1 MSGFTSNIINLITDN
16 LRDRYHNG
24 FPVIKELVQNADD
37 AKASRFVFG
46 VHPGFPTCK
55 HPLLQGAGL
64 WCFNNGEFKPEDKRH
79 IRSFAEN
86 AKAGEDST
94 IGKFGLGMKSVFH
107 LCEAFFYIAYDGKDT
122 HPEFLNP
129 WDDGDKEFKH
139 PHMDWDT
146 AWNEHHKADTSYI
159 KQAFADYLD
168 TEKHWFLLWIPLR
181 CKAHLQADDGEE
193 YGSLINSF
201 PGDNPEVELN
211 FLKDN
216 HLAEKLGGLLPLL
229 KNLQEIRFVATGLDR
244 DNWKSHE
251 FQVSLRTEHRMNL
264 INTDVITSTGEIVTA
279 TAQGE
284 QVWPVWGRRIR
295 NTQTDSLF
303 YQLKQDS
310 RWPKTRYRDGKGRQQ
325 TASDKSSAESA
336 VLISHQSDTSG
347 GLTLQWAVFLP
358 LEEESHIVFIP
369 IEDGLRHYRIVLHG
383 QFFIDAGRRGIH
395 DFKNLQHKLEADND
409 ITDEQALRSV
419 WNRALAQQISLPL
432 VLPALEEYVR
442 THQLKDNEVGKLTTA
457 LKKAIDRFGYV
468 NFITTEYSWFRE
480 LLLPSGGQWCL
491 YKNSDSAKIL
501 PLPAPPQDSTKR
513 PWEVLPCLAELQNT
527 LFVDKDSAALSKN
540 HYQWSEESILAILRN
555 PAAHLFAEAAQLDYF
570 DDFLKII
577 SPQLGSSNVK
587 QALLKF
593 IREAISHHGQQRLR
607 NNKTKISRV
616 LEHLPTEKRWRF
628 GAVEEKSQSNISD
641 DILKALW
648 QCESEILPIPA
659 FLDSN
664 DKSAQGKPTKQVAEQ
679 WLRSLQR
686 FDSNSTL
693 NLIKTIL
700 QSLEPKNDRL
710 LLIKSNQDLKIVSAY
725 DAKRGSDRAVSY
737 RELSNANEKSLLFSF
752 AGMSKHDGIQLL
764 EKCLSNQVILAIRS
778 DDHKLLFESEQLPKE
793 DENEAI
799 LTALI
804 KSKTALIDDIKI
816 RKELL
821 KKCHYINESN
831 TDAKQGLRY
840 LLHANFDQKIN
851 ASATLWIKAHDQSSA
866 WEKLQRKL
874 IGNNHWQVI
883 DSELVNVLPRNTWE
897 IIGIKEIK
905 PDEMLKELKE
915 QKDITLLKAEDFSS
929 DERNE
934 ILNKIDDK
942 NLWCRLPWHKT
953 IGGHWAS
960 IEANTYLKTSVELPD
975 SLKDDISII
984 EPVSEIAEKQKWI
997 TKLDDKVAISIA
1009 LDSDKSSE
1017 YNKEILTWLGKDKL
1031 NPELQEKLKS
1041 TKWLLLKNNQVLSPN
1056 DIIVIVGLEDAIQK
1070 LAASAS
1076 YAYASDKDLNDSII
1090 HHFAF
1095 DKKVK
1100 PLLAT
1105 EPKDI
1110 LEKLALLMN
1119 EVSAYAIGSLCESDD
1134 IGKLAK
1140 TLADCE
1146 FAPSWGIIK
1155 AIVDKFT
1162 LDDCKHHL
1170 LDKLEGSPE
1179 KEALINIFDWLQKKN
1194 TQQAQAA
1201 YAFYLRQMVVAGY
1214 AEELLPQIKLLAKD
1228 GKSWKLASELCIDA
1242 PGVDDAFV
1250 LCDEQRSILIEYL
1263 QSGTFESTKSNSSTR
1278 QIIIKDY
1285 LKILEGRIKLP
1296 LLGLLAALLKV
1307 DSNLVNH
1314 YLSPNSVDTVYKIL
1328 SWQAPDMQAFNAS
1341 ARQAI
1346 KEKWDS
1352 TEFAFT
1358 CGFNFDFLE
1367 NRSQENETC
1376 TADLLGN
1383 NKAFPLR
1390 KTINKL
1396 VIKRTSFTFDQ
1407 LNSQVSTTLYLW
1419 GTDKLDNNDESLVLA
1434 IKNTCEWLWTELY
1447 CQYSQ
1452 SLHQLWDKLSET
1464 HQLDI
1469 AVTRSVILKH
1479 AAFYLNT
1486 LGANKE
1492 DELRKALSDVEN
1504 AETRLAEAE
1513 NNEDKDKQVEWQK
1526 KAKEHQEGLI
1536 KTLQNNDA
1544 AQHILEKVQSKLREF
1559 QYEPDSI
1566 LFELFQN
1573 ADDAVLQL
1581 ARCES
1586 FPDKKIE
1593 IVEQCQHFRIIVRDN
1608 TIYAMHWGRPINDRC
1623 STEAQERWPGYGKD
1637 LEKMLILSASDKPDD
1652 KAVTG
1657 RFGLGFKSVF
1667 LACDAPKIISGDLRV
1682 NIVAGFLPEV
1692 WKEAEN
1698 AQSLLRS
1705 YTENPRYSGTLVALP
1720 LRQGIQ
1726 PDALLN
1732 RFKQQQALLCMT
1744 SKMLRHISIGESSFT
1759 WSPKLLGLNKK
1770 LEFGKL
1776 DNKNY
1781 LVYRDEI
1788 EERFAAV
1795 VMRVSARGFE
1805 LLKDETPSFWVVA
1818 PTRETA
1824 SIGFII
1830 SAPFQIDAGRGKL
1843 AGEGDHDKQNQKLV
1857 EQLGEKM
1864 GYALAQLYQVDW
1876 EELLPQLGLAEDVSK
1891 AEWWTSLWKQFKK
1904 FDWDKNAAP
1913 FHLANI
1919 FVKNLL
1925 LKWSSETGMIP
1936 NGQVATQAEI
1946 VSCQSVRYNMPE
1958 NWLKP
1963 DALKELQC
1971 WTEFTQNYSTN
1982 SLVSQWMTN
1991 LLRKIGFGSEITDL
2005 GLNHLLELINEKRCT
2020 PQIAAILGKFI
2031 ATAYDTANT
2040 QLSETDKKQLHD
2052 AELKFLAKD
2061 ETYQPT
2067 DKLLI
2072 ASSKNKNNKE
2082 VIKKDEEQLRADFA
2096 PDKNVLFDQHSE
2108 KADSFFKLC
2117 RKQMGCADEL
2127 EKWFISASA
2136 EKQEAALRYLIE
2148 GSNGDKIADVVSNKK
2163 QGKWFDNV
2171 SVDQITKN
2179 WKPEDQNKLKK
2190 TLQSNI
2196 EVETG
2201 RSASNPPAQQ
2211 NSIPEKLTSLKEIYT
2226 WWKTYGAQEHQSKYL
2241 NFLYPNGTPPNL
2253 RFDNNGNYDRESW
2266 MLLLGIGI
2274 YQRLGR
2280 TRDFQT
2286 KGFLEYF
2293 QSKGWWQILC
2303 TSPDEDRDA
2312 WIRLLYEYSQDQQ
2325 FDAKYSHWMTM
2336 FPDLFKVSLYLDQY
2350 VPILEGLQ
2358 HRTENEILLAR
2369 TPNLDRS
2376 LQGAGFGYIPPIDK
2390 TLGKGFN
2397 LIVRELLRLGV
2408 IDNTAAHPYA
2418 YMPVPRV
2425 KKILERCEGIDIEKL
2440 ESSKHIHKVSSKHI
2454 HKVLCESLGETGAI
2468 FDGDYDIPFLV
2479 LAHDKKLLKE
2489 VTQIDLPE
2497 EPEEEI

>member
-1 MSGFTSNIINLITDN
+1 MANFTSNIINLITGN

-46 VHPGFPTCK
+46 VHSGFTTCK
-55 HPLLQGAGL
+55 HPLLQRSGV
-64 WCFNNGEFKPEDKRH
+64 WCFNNGEFKTSDKRH

-86 AKAGEDST
+86 AKAGEDSS

-107 LCEAFFYIAYDGKDT
+107 LCEAFFYVACDGEGT
-122 HPEFLNP
+122 HSEFLNP
-129 WDDGDKEFKH
+129 WDDGDKEFEH
-139 PHMDWDT
+139 PHMDWDR
-146 AWNEHHKADTSYI
+146 AWNEHHNADISYI
-159 KQAFADYLD
+159 QQAFADYLD

-211 FLKDN
+211 FFKDN
-216 HLAEKLGGLLPLL
+216 HLEEKLGGLLPLL
-229 KNLQEIRFVATGLDR
+229 KNLQEIRFVATGLDQ

-251 FQVSLRTEHRMNL
+251 FLVSLRTEPRMNL
-264 INTDVITSTGEIVTA
+264 INTDVITSTGEIITA

-284 QVWPVWGRRIR
+284 QVLPVWGRRIR

-303 YQLKQDS
+303 YQLKQDP
-310 RWPKTRYRDGKGRQQ
+310 RWPKTRYRDDKGRQQ

-336 VLISHQSDTSG
+336 ILISHQEGTSG
-347 GLTLQWAVFLP
+347 RLTLQWAVFLP
-358 LEEESHIVFIP
+358 LEEESHIVSIP
-369 IEDGLRHYRIVLHG
+369 IEGGSRHYRIVLHG

-395 DFKNLQHKLEADND
+395 DFKSLQHKLAAEND

-432 VLPALEEYVR
+432 VLPALEKYVR

-457 LKKAIDRFGYV
+457 LKKAIDHFGYV

-480 LLLPSGGQWCL
+480 LLPSGGRWRL
-491 YKNSDSAKIL
+491 HKNSDAVQIL
-501 PLPAPPQDSTKR
+501 PLPAPPQDSPNL
-513 PWEVLPCLAELQNT
+513 PWEVLAQLEILGT
-527 LFVDKDSAALSKN
+527 VVFKDKDSEAIIADSS
-540 HYQWSEESILAILRN
+540 QWTTEGLKQVLQE
-555 PAAHLFAEAAQLDYF
+555 PTCQLFAKAAQLNYF
-570 DDFLKII
+570 NKFLDTIA
-577 SPQLGSSNVK
+577 SNSIRNDENVQ

-593 IREAISHHGQQRLR
+593 VRAGIRHHDK
-607 NNKTKISRV
+607 NKIEENKTKIISI
-616 LEHLPTEKRWRF
+616 LKHIANEKLWGF
-628 GAVEEKSQSNISD
+628 EANLDD

-648 QCESEILPIPA
+648 QCETNIFPIPSFLNPEKVAKNKPGNAIAKEWLENLKTFESDNALTLKKEIL
-659 FLDSN
+659 
-664 DKSAQGKPTKQVAEQ
+664 KSLESKGRLE
-679 WLRSLQR
+679 
-686 FDSNSTL
+686 
-693 NLIKTIL
+693 LIKAN
-700 QSLEPKNDRL
+700 SDW
-710 LLIKSNQDLKIVSAY
+710 KITSAY
-725 DAKRGSDRAVSY
+725 NAKESKTIAVSY
-737 RELSNANEKSLLFSF
+737 KALSASKSKSSLFGSTSGKNHHEKVNLL
-752 AGMSKHDGIQLL
+752 A
-764 EKCLSNQVILAIRS
+764 KCLNDGGVLVINA
-778 DDHKLLFESEQLPKE
+778 SEQDLFTDSSKE
-793 DENEAI
+793 KIPQEDSSEAI

-804 KSKTALIDDIKI
+804 KSDADFNNDIELRKALLEKCNAIG
-816 RKELL
+816 KE
-821 KKCHYINESN
+821 NS
-831 TDAKQGLRY
+831 DVKQGLRY
-840 LLHANFDQKIN
+840 LLHADFHQKN
-851 ASATLWIKAHDQSSA
+851 STETLWVNDRKQKPV
-866 WEKLQRKL
+866 WEKLWTEMQKRKQSE
-874 IGNNHWQVI
+874 WSVI
-883 DSELVNVLPRNTWE
+883 NRDLANIVYNQWKDLNIQEVEKKSILDELESNYENISKAAFT
-897 IIGIKEIK
+897 KE
-905 PDEMLKELKE
+905 E
-915 QKDITLLKAEDFSS
+915 QY
-929 DERNE
+929 E
-934 ILNKIDDK
+934 ILCEIESET
-942 NLWCRLPWHKT
+942 LWKKLPWHET
-953 IGGHWAS
+953 IDGHWVS
-960 IEANTYLKTSVELPD
+960 IEANTYLKTSIELTD
-975 SLKDDISII
+975 VLKKSLKII
-984 EPVSEIAEKQKWI
+984 EPLNEIEKQQQKWI
-997 TKLDDKVAISIA
+997 TKLDEAAAISIA
-1009 LDSDKSSE
+1009 LNSAEPSAYHEKILAWLEKAEVTSDLEKHLQSKS
-1017 YNKEILTWLGKDKL
+1017 
-1031 NPELQEKLKS
+1031 
-1041 TKWLLLKNNQVLSPN
+1041 WLLLKNNQPASPN
-1056 DIIVIVGLEDAIQK
+1056 DIIAITGLEDAIQK
-1070 LAASAS
+1070 LATSAG
-1076 YAYASDKDLNDSII
+1076 YAYASDKDLHERVIK
-1090 HHFAF
+1090 HPAF

-1100 PLLAT
+1100 PLFAT
-1105 EPKDI
+1105 KSDSV
-1110 LEKLALLMN
+1110 LGSLALLMN
-1119 EVSAYAIGSLCESDD
+1119 KVSAYAIGSLCESDD
-1134 IGKLAK
+1134 IGNLAK

-1146 FAPSWGIIK
+1146 SAPSWGIIK

-1170 LDKLEGSPE
+1170 LDASEGFPE
-1179 KEALINIFDWLQKKN
+1179 KEALINILNWLQKKN

-1201 YAFYLRQMVVAGY
+1201 YAFYLRQMVVAGHV
-1214 AEELLPQIKLLAKD
+1214 EELLPQIKLLAKD
-1228 GKSWKLASELCIDA
+1228 GESWKFAKELCIDA
-1242 PGVDDAFV
+1242 PGIVPNNI
-1250 LCDEQRSILIEYL
+1250 LCDKHKRILRDFIKNADLIETNEKTSNIKIDDIVDFL
-1263 QSGTFESTKSNSSTR
+1263 STIEMS
-1278 QIIIKDY
+1278 IKKTHFG
-1285 LKILEGRIKLP
+1285 LLLT
-1296 LLGLLAALLKV
+1296 LLGEYKR
-1307 DSNLVNH
+1307 
-1314 YLSPNSVDTVYKIL
+1314 SVSFLQPYSTDTITSDLGWHQPTMNDYWITEYTKN
-1328 SWQAPDMQAFNAS
+1328 WTAEHAFE
-1341 ARQAI
+1341 Q
-1346 KEKWDS
+1346 
-1352 TEFAFT
+1352 
-1358 CGFNFDFLE
+1358 GFNFNFIGIESSDEKIIVNNLFGDRIFVLLNKKPNNLIVKKGSRDRKQPYSNNGRE
-1367 NRSQENETC
+1367 ILTIDVFILDKETL
-1376 TADLLGN
+1376 TSLSIDEKNALV
-1383 NKAFPLR
+1383 NKTCFYLW
-1390 KTINKL
+1390 KNIFGQDDTKL
-1396 VIKRTSFTFDQ
+1396 DQ
-1407 LNSQVSTTLYLW
+1407 LW
-1419 GTDKLDNNDESLVLA
+1419 G
-1434 IKNTCEWLWTELY
+1434 
-1447 CQYSQ
+1447 
-1452 SLHQLWDKLSET
+1452 KLSET

-1486 LGANKE
+1486 TLGANKE
-1492 DELRKALSDVEN
+1492 DKLRKALSDISD
-1504 AETRLAEAE
+1504 AETHWAEAKS
-1513 NNEDKDKQVEWQK
+1513 NEDKDKQAEWQG
-1526 KAKEHQEGLI
+1526 KAEEYQEVLI
-1536 KTLQNNDA
+1536 KTLQNDDA
-1544 AQHILEKVQSKLREF
+1544 AQHVLEKVQSKLREF

-1566 LFELFQN
+1566 LFEVFQN

-1586 FPDKKIE
+1586 FPDKNID
-1593 IVEQCQHFRIIVRDN
+1593 IAEQCQNFRIIVRDN
-1608 TIYAMHWGRPINDRC
+1608 TVYAMHWGRPINDRC

-1698 AQSLLRS
+1698 AQSLLRNH
-1705 YTENPRYSGTLVALP
+1705 TENLRYSGTLVALP

-1726 PDALLN
+1726 PDELLN

-1744 SKMLRHISIGESSFT
+1744 SKMLRHISIGEGGFT
-1759 WSPKLLGLNKK
+1759 WSPKLLGFNKK

-1781 LVYRDEI
+1781 LVYRDEV
-1788 EERFAAV
+1788 EEGFAAV

-1805 LLKDETPSFWVVA
+1805 LLKDEIPSFWVVA
-1818 PTRETA
+1818 PTREPA
-1824 SIGFII
+1824 SVGFVI

-1843 AGEGDHDKQNQKLV
+1843 AGEGDHDKQNQKLI

-1891 AEWWTSLWKQFKK
+1891 AEWWTSLWKQFEK
-1904 FDWDKNAAP
+1904 FNWEQNAAP

-1963 DALKELQC
+1963 DALRELQC
-1971 WTEFTQNYSTN
+1971 WAEFTQNYSTN
-1982 SLVSQWMTN
+1982 SIVSQWMTT

-2005 GLNHLLELINEKRCT
+2005 DLNHLLKLINEKRCS

-2061 ETYQPT
+2061 GTYQPT

-2082 VIKKDEEQLRADFA
+2082 STKKDEEQLRADFA
-2096 PDKNVLFDQHSE
+2096 PDKNVLSDQHNE

-2127 EKWFISASA
+2127 EQWFINAST

-2179 WKPEDQNKLKK
+2179 WKPEDKSKLQKK
-2190 TLQSNI
+2190 LQSDS
-2196 EVETG
+2196 EVKTG
-2201 RSASNPPAQQ
+2201 RAGSSSTQQ
-2211 NSIPEKLTSLKEIYT
+2211 NSVPEKLTTLGEIYT
-2226 WWKTYGAQEHQSKYL
+2226 WWKTCGAQEHQPKYL

-2253 RFDNNGNYDRESW
+2253 RFDNNGNYDREGW

-2280 TRDFQT
+2280 TRDFQI

-2303 TSPDEDRDA
+2303 TSPDLDRDA

-2325 FDAKYSHWMTM
+2325 FDEKYSHWMTM
-2336 FPDLFKVSLYLDQY
+2336 FPNLFKVSLYLDQY
-2350 VPILEGLQ
+2350 VQILEGLQ
-2358 HRTENEILLAR
+2358 HRKENEILLAL

-2376 LQGAGFGYIPPIDK
+2376 LQGAGIGYIPPINR

-2397 LIVRELLRLGV
+2397 LVVRELLRLGV

-2440 ESSKHIHKVSSKHI
+2440 ESSKHIHKV
-2454 HKVLCESLGETGAI
+2454 LCESLGETGAI
-2468 FDGDYDIPFLV
+2468 FDGDYDIPFFV

-2489 VTQIDLPE
+2489 VTQIELPE
-2497 EPEEEI
+2497 ESEEEI